1 MWRLRLRPTV
11 RKGTSHRLMLR
22 RRYNQKYE
30 HVPFDR
36 LRITGAHHPDRVD
49 RQWQS
54 ARQRRTST
62 FTVNTVD
69 SSTNGV
75 CTGVLALGSVASA

>member
-1 MWRLRLRPTV
+1 MWRAR
-11 RKGTSHRLMLR
+11 GELMVR
-22 RRYNQKYE
+22 RRYNQRHG
-30 HVPFDR
+30 HVTFDR

-75 CTGVLALGSVASA
+75 CTGVLAPGSVASA